1 MAVGEAALKDLK
13 PMPYKAVRD
22 LVRDGDILLCSANDL
37 FSRLIRWATKSPW
50 SHCAIAFR
58 MEEIDRVLVLEA
70 VEKLGVRCVPLSD
83 FVKRTSGGIEPYPGD
98 IVLARHK
105 GMDAKS
111 RAKPMKKMADFAF
124 DRLGD
129 RFSQGEMY
137 KIAARIIFGRF
148 NRRMPK
154 SLGPDDEFIC
164 SEYVARCYGA
174 VGIKFPWDGLGF
186 MAPADIAKDPRLDA
200 VARVETR

>member
-1 MAVGEAALKDLK
+1 MAVDESVLRDLK
-13 PMPYKAVRD
+13 PTPYKAIRD
-22 LVRDGDILLCSANDL
+22 EVRDGDILLCSANDF

-83 FVKRTSGGIEPYPGD
+83 FLRRTSGGIEPYPGD

-105 GMDAKS
+105 GMDARS

-129 RFSQGEMY
+129 RFSQREMY
-137 KIAARIIFGRF
+137 KIAARIIVGRL
-148 NRRMPK
+148 NRHMPR

-164 SEYVARCYGA
+164 SEYVARCYET
-174 VGIKFPWDGLGF
+174 VGIRFPWDGLGF
-186 MAPADIAKDPRLDA
+186 MAPADIARDPRLEA
-200 VARVETR
+200 VARIMT

>member
-1 MAVGEAALKDLK
+1 MAVDESVLKDLRQT
-13 PMPYKAVRD
+13 PYREIRD
-22 LVRDGDILLCSANDL
+22 AVRDGDILLCSARDV

-58 MEEIDRVLVLEA
+58 IEEIDRVLVLEA

-83 FVKRTSGGIEPYPGD
+83 FLRRTSSGLEPYPGD

-105 GMDAKS
+105 GLAAKS
-111 RAKPMKKMADFAF
+111 RARPMTKMAEFAF

-129 RFSQGEMY
+129 KFSQGEMY
-137 KIAARIIFGRF
+137 KIALRIVVGRL
-148 NRRMPK
+148 NRHMPK

-164 SEYVARCYGA
+164 SEYVARCYKA
-174 VGIKFPWDGLGF
+174 LGIEFPWDGLGF
-186 MAPADIAKDPRLDA
+186 MAPADIARDPRLEA
-200 VARVETR
+200 VARIMT

>member
-1 MAVGEAALKDLK
+1 MAVDESVLKDLK
-13 PMPYKAVRD
+13 QTPYKTIRD
-22 LVRDGDILLCSANDL
+22 EVRDGDILLCSANDV

-83 FVKRTSGGIEPYPGD
+83 FLRRTSGGIEPYPGD
-98 IVLARHK
+98 IVLARHT
-105 GMDAKS
+105 GMAAKS
-111 RAKPMKKMADFAF
+111 RAKPMKRMAAFAF

-129 RFSQGEMY
+129 KFSQGEMY
-137 KIAARIIFGRF
+137 KIAARIIVGRF
-148 NRRMPK
+148 NRHMPK

-164 SEYVARCYGA
+164 SEYVARCYETI
-174 VGIKFPWDGLGF
+174 GIKFPWDGLGF
-186 MAPADIAKDPRLDA
+186 MAPADIARDPRLEA
-200 VARVETR
+200 VARIET